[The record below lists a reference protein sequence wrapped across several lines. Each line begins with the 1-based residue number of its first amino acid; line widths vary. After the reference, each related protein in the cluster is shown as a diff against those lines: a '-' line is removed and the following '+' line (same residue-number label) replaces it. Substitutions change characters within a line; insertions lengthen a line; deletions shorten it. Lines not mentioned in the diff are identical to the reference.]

1 MPTPLRRRLRLA
13 RRGIWYA
20 AAGVLVCMALV
31 LGVASQVL
39 PLAESHPQ
47 KIADWLSA
55 RAGRPVA
62 FDHVTTEWTRRGPL
76 LRLDGLRLGEGDTAV
91 RIGEAEVLVS
101 MYAGL
106 LPGRSFTELR
116 LRGLSL
122 TLQRANDGT
131 WSVLGLPG
139 QKTAG
144 DPLKNLEGLG
154 ELQVIDGKLTVLAP
168 TLGWNVQVPKID
180 LRLRVDGD
188 RVRVG
193 TRAWI
198 RKEGAPVQVAFDFDR
213 SSGDGRAYLDAQAV
227 DMASWASLLRYAG
240 VTAESGAGRVQ
251 GWVELRK
258 RRVVLATSE
267 LKLQHVGLRGAA
279 LTGNSNAPSGSVPRV
294 HFDRVEG
301 RVRWRL
307 ARNGWRFDA
316 PQLLVGDQQTP
327 QRLDGLVLA
336 GGREYALLADQ
347 IDAAPLFS
355 LMSLSERVDPGLR
368 RWLSQAK
375 PGARLARVSVSGSRG
390 AGMHAQGRLE
400 NISFLAIGHSPG
412 INGLAGDFVGDEQG
426 FALKLNPTT
435 PLRFDWPTGFGV
447 VHEATL
453 DGSLAGWREGAGWRV
468 GTSAL
473 RIRGKDFGAQAR
485 GGLWFQGDGTR
496 PWIDIAADI
505 DETPVFAAKGFWI
518 HDKMSKNAVNWL
530 NRALVGGKVHNGR
543 AIVSGDLDDWPFTRN
558 NGRFEAVARI
568 EGGQFKFQPDWPA
581 MDQVNA
587 DISFIGNGFSIEGQ
601 GALAGVRVDE
611 FKAGIPEFAK
621 AELSVSARG
630 SSDAAQMLAMLR
642 QSPLQKKYGDTL
654 SSLAASGPARATY
667 DMLLPLH
674 AQSKAVRK
682 TRGTVELSGARLS
695 DKRWNLAFE
704 DVRGKA
710 DFDDGGFAAE
720 KLAVSQKAQSGLPQ
734 SGAPQ
739 SGVSQPGQ
747 LSLRAG
753 SGVRDKRHA
762 FEAEL
767 SASLSASELLDRA
780 PEIGW
785 LRPYVEG
792 RSQWTVGVTMPQGG
806 TSNTASSLNLRSD
819 LVGTTL
825 KLPAPLDKPAFVAL
839 PTTVQTSMPMGAGNI
854 DVAFGKLLALRAR
867 GDGRQ
872 SGVRVMLGSNVVTE
886 AAPAS
891 GLIASGRTAVLDAI
905 EWIALANSGRG
916 SGSGNNLPLRR
927 IDVSADRLLLLGS
940 AFPNTR
946 LQVVPTGNALAVT
959 LAGPALAGSVLVPDA
974 KGAPITGKLARL
986 HWRAATNK
994 PGTANA
1000 AVTSA
1005 ESFDP
1010 AAIPSQHLDI
1020 DDLRFGDAQLGS
1032 AQLRTQ
1038 QTAAGMRIQQLALRS
1053 PKQKIDVQGD
1063 WLGRGAAA
1071 RTQLTADIESQ
1082 DLGDLLDDLGFK
1094 GRVGGGSGK
1103 VKFDASWSGSPA
1115 AFSLSTMQGSLQ
1127 IAARNGQLLEVEPG
1141 AGRVLGLLSLTQLPR
1156 RMMLDFRDFFSKGFA
1171 FNRIDGNVRFGAG
1184 VARSEDMVMDGPAAQ
1199 INIRGSTDLR
1209 AQRFDQTIE
1218 VLPKSGNLL
1227 TVVGAVAGG
1236 PLGAAIGAAANAVLK
1251 KPLGEI
1257 GAKTYRV
1264 TGPWKD
1270 PKVEVISREQS
1281 RVEAAGVAN
1290 VAGTP

>member
-1 MPTPLRRRLRLA
+1 MA
-13 RRGIWYA
+13 RRGVWYA
-20 AAGVLVCMALV
+20 AAGMLVCLALV

-62 FDHVTTEWTRRGPL
+62 FDHVITEWTRRGPL
-76 LRLDGLRLGEGDTAV
+76 LRLDGLRLGEGDAAV

-101 MYAGL
+101 VYAGL

-122 TLQRANDGT
+122 TLQRADDGT

-154 ELQVIDGKLTVLAP
+154 ELQVIDGKLSVLAP
-168 TLGWNVQVPKID
+168 ALGWNVQVPKID

-198 RKEGAPVQVAFDFDR
+198 RMQGAPVQVAFDFDR
-213 SSGDGRAYLDAQAV
+213 SRGDGRAYLDARAV
-227 DMASWASLLRYAG
+227 DMAEWASLLRYAG
-240 VTAESGAGRVQ
+240 VTAESGAGRVR

-267 LKLQHVGLRGAA
+267 LKLRHVGLRGAA
-279 LTGNSNAPSGSVPRV
+279 LAGNGSVPRV

-307 ARNGWRFDA
+307 AGNGWRFDA
-316 PQLLVGDQQTP
+316 PQLLVGDQQAP

-336 GGREYALLADQ
+336 GGQEYALLADQ

-355 LMSLSERVDPGLR
+355 LLALSDRLDPGLR

-375 PGARLARVSVSGSRG
+375 PGARLARVTLTGNR
-390 AGMHAQGRLE
+390 ATGMRAQGRLE
-400 NISFLAIGHSPG
+400 GIGFLAVGHSPG
-412 INGLAGDFVGDEQG
+412 VKGLAGEFVGDEQG
-426 FALKLNPTT
+426 FALRLDPNTAF
-435 PLRFDWPTGFGV
+435 RFDWPTGFGV
-447 VHEATL
+447 VHEVKLEGA
-453 DGSLAGWREGAGWRV
+453 LAGWREGAGWRV
-468 GTSAL
+468 GSSAL
-473 RIRGKDFGAQAR
+473 RIRGKGFGARAR

-505 DETPVFAAKGFWI
+505 DETPVSAAKGFWI
-518 HDKMSKNAVNWL
+518 HDKMSKAAVDWL
-530 NRALVGGKVHNGR
+530 DRALVGGQVRHGR

-558 NGRFEAVARI
+558 NGRFEALARI
-568 EGGQFKFQPDWPA
+568 EGGQFKFQPGWPA
-581 MDQVNA
+581 MDQVSA
-587 DISFIGNGFSIEGQ
+587 DIAFIGNGFSIEGQ
-601 GALAGVRVDE
+601 GALAGVRIDQ
-611 FKAGIPEFAK
+611 FKAGIARFSK

-630 SSDAAQMLAMLR
+630 GSDAAQMLALLR

-654 SSLAASGPARATY
+654 ASLSASGPARASY
-667 DMLLPLH
+667 EMLLPLH
-674 AQSKAVRK
+674 AQGRAARK
-682 TRGTVELSGARLS
+682 TRGTVELSGASLA

-704 DVRGKA
+704 NVRGSA
-710 DFDDGGFAAE
+710 DFDGDGFAAE
-720 KLAVSQKAQSGLPQ
+720 KLAVGQKTP
-734 SGAPQ
+734 SGAD
-739 SGVSQPGQ
+739 GL

-753 SGVRDKRHA
+753 SGVRDRQHA

-767 SASLSASELLDRA
+767 SASLSAAELLERA
-780 PEIGW
+780 PEIAW
-785 LRPYVEG
+785 LKPYVEG
-792 RSQWTVGVTMPQGG
+792 RSQWTVAVSIPQGG
-806 TSNTASSLNLRSD
+806 TSGLPSRLNLRSD

-825 KLPAPLDKPAFVAL
+825 KLPAPLDKPALMAL
-839 PTTVQTSMPMGAGNI
+839 PTTVQASLPMGAGNV

-867 GDGRQ
+867 NDGRQ
-872 SGVRVMLGSNVVTE
+872 SGVRVVLGSGAVTE

-891 GLIASGRTAVLDAI
+891 GLIASGRTAALDAV
-905 EWIALANSGRG
+905 EWIALAK
-916 SGSGNNLPLRR
+916 SGSGNGMPLRR

-946 LQVVPTGNALAVT
+946 LQVVPAGNGLAIA
-959 LAGPALAGSVLVPDA
+959 LAGPALAGSAQVPDA
-974 KGAPITGKLARL
+974 KGATTAGKLTRL
-986 HWRAATNK
+986 YWRSAAPDK
-994 PGTANA
+994 PGA
-1000 AVTSA
+1000 ADVA
-1005 ESFDP
+1005 AAGDPFDP
-1010 AAIPSQHLDI
+1010 ASIPSLNLDI
-1020 DDLRFGDAQLGS
+1020 DDLRFGDVRLGS

-1038 QTAAGMRIQQLALRS
+1038 QTAAGMRVQQLALRS
-1053 PKQKIDVQGD
+1053 PKQKIDIHGD

-1071 RTQLTADIESQ
+1071 RTRLTADIDSQ
-1082 DLGDLLDDLGFK
+1082 DLGGLLDGLGIK
-1094 GRVGGGSGK
+1094 GRLGGGSGK
-1103 VKFDASWSGSPA
+1103 VKFDANWSGSPA
-1115 AFSLSTMQGSLQ
+1115 AFSLSTMQGNLH
-1127 IAARNGQLLEVEPG
+1127 IAARDGQLLEVEPG

-1227 TVVGAVAGG
+1227 TVVGAMTSG

-1270 PKVEVISREQS
+1270 PKVEVIGREQS
-1281 RVEAAGVAN
+1281 RVQAAGTADA
-1290 VAGTP
+1290 AGAL

>member
-1 MPTPLRRRLRLA
+1 MPTPLRRRLRMA
-13 RRGIWYA
+13 RRGIWYVV
-20 AAGVLVCMALV
+20 AGTLVCMALV
-31 LGVASQVL
+31 LGIASQVL
-39 PLAESHPQ
+39 PLAERHPQ
-47 KIADWLSA
+47 KIATWLSA

-76 LRLDGLRLGEGDTAV
+76 LRLDGLRLGEGDEAV

-122 TLQRANDGT
+122 TLQRADDGT

-139 QKTAG
+139 QKTTG

-154 ELQVIDGKLTVLAP
+154 ELQVIDGKLSVLAP
-168 TLGWNVQVPKID
+168 ALGWNLQVPKID
-180 LRLRVDGD
+180 LRLRVDGG

-213 SSGDGRAYLDAQAV
+213 SSGDGRAYLDAQAI
-227 DMASWASLLRYAG
+227 DMAEWASLLRYAG

-267 LKLQHVGLRGAA
+267 LKLRDVGLRGAA
-279 LTGNSNAPSGSVPRV
+279 LTGNGSVPRAR
-294 HFDRVEG
+294 FDRVEG

-307 ARNGWRFDA
+307 SSNGWRFDA
-316 PQLLVGDQQTP
+316 PQLLVGDRQTP

-336 GGREYALLADQ
+336 GGRQYALLANQ

-355 LMSLSERVDPGLR
+355 VMGLSDRVEPGLR
-368 RWLSQAK
+368 QWLSQAK
-375 PGARLARVSVSGSRG
+375 PGARLAQVVVSGSR
-390 AGMHAQGRLE
+390 ATGMRAQGRLE
-400 NISFLAIGHSPG
+400 GISFLAVGHSPG
-412 INGLAGDFVGDEQG
+412 LNGLVGEFVGDEQG
-426 FALKLNPTT
+426 FALKLDPKTAF
-435 PLRFDWPTGFGV
+435 RFDWPTGFGV
-447 VHEATL
+447 VHEVKL
-453 DGSLAGWREGAGWRV
+453 EGSLAGWREGAGWRL

-518 HDKMSKNAVNWL
+518 HDKMSKAAVDWL
-530 NRALVGGKVHNGR
+530 NRALVGGKVRNGR
-543 AIVSGDLDDWPFTRN
+543 AIVSGDLDDWPFTHN

-581 MDQVNA
+581 MDQVSA
-587 DISFIGNGFSIEGQ
+587 DIAFIGNGFSIEGQ
-601 GALAGVRVDE
+601 GALAGVRIE
-611 FKAGIPEFAK
+611 QFKAGIPEFSK

-630 SSDAAQMLAMLR
+630 GSDAAQMLAMLR

-654 SSLAASGPARATY
+654 ANLTASGPARATY
-667 DMLLPLH
+667 EMLLPLH
-674 AQSKAVRK
+674 AQNKAARK
-682 TRGTVELSGARLS
+682 TRGTVELSGARLAE
-695 DKRWNLAFE
+695 KRWNLDFE
-704 DVRGKA
+704 NVRGTV
-710 DFDDGGFAAE
+710 DFDGDGFTAE
-720 KLAVSQKAQSGLPQ
+720 KLAVSQKTQSGT
-734 SGAPQ
+734 A
-739 SGVSQPGQ
+739 QPGQ

-753 SGVRDKRHA
+753 SGVRDKQHA

-767 SASLSASELLDRA
+767 SANLSASELLERA
-780 PEIGW
+780 PEIAW
-785 LRPYVEG
+785 LKPYVEG
-792 RSQWTVGVTMPQGG
+792 RSQWTVGVAIPQGG
-806 TSNTASSLNLRSD
+806 TSNTPSRLSLRSD

-825 KLPAPLDKPAFVAL
+825 KLPAPLDKPAFMTL

-867 GDGRQ
+867 NDGRQ
-872 SGVRVMLGSNVVTE
+872 SGVRVVLGSNTVTE

-891 GLIASGRTAVLDAI
+891 GLIASGRTATLDAI
-905 EWIALANSGRG
+905 EWIALAE
-916 SGSGNNLPLRR
+916 SGSGGGNGMPLRR
-927 IDVSADRLLLLGS
+927 IDVTADRLLLLGS

-946 LQVVPTGNALAVT
+946 MQVVPSGNGLAVT
-959 LAGPALAGSVLVPDA
+959 LAGPALAGSVQVPNA
-974 KGAPITGKLARL
+974 KGATITGKFARL
-986 HWRAATNK
+986 YWRSATPGK
-994 PGTANA
+994 PGAANA
-1000 AVTSA
+1000 AAVSDP
-1005 ESFDP
+1005 FDP
-1010 AAIPSQHLDI
+1010 ASIPPQSLDI
-1020 DDLRFGDAQLGS
+1020 DDLRFGDARLGN

-1038 QTAAGMRIQQLALRS
+1038 QTAAGMRVQQLALRS
-1053 PKQKIDVQGD
+1053 PKQKIDIQGD

-1071 RTQLTADIESQ
+1071 RTQLTADIDSQ
-1082 DLGDLLDDLGFK
+1082 DLGGLLDDLGIK
-1094 GRVGGGSGK
+1094 GRLGGGSGK
-1103 VKFDASWSGSPA
+1103 VKFDASWSGSPN
-1115 AFSLSTMQGSLQ
+1115 AFSLSTMQGNLH

-1251 KPLGEI
+1251 RPLGEI

-1270 PKVEVISREQS
+1270 PKVEVVSREQS
-1281 RVEAAGVAN
+1281 RTEAAGTAN
-1290 VAGTP
+1290 AAGAL

>member
-13 RRGIWYA
+13 RRGVWYA
-20 AAGVLVCMALV
+20 VAGVLVCMALV

-76 LRLDGLRLGEGDTAV
+76 LRLDGLRLGEGDSVV

-122 TLQRANDGT
+122 TLQRADDGT

-139 QKTAG
+139 QKTVG

-154 ELQVIDGKLTVLAP
+154 ELQVIDGKLSVLAP
-168 TLGWNVQVPKID
+168 ALGWNVQVPKID
-180 LRLRVDGD
+180 LRLRVDGE
-188 RVRVG
+188 RVRAG
-193 TRAWI
+193 TRVWI

-213 SSGDGRAYLDAQAV
+213 SSGNGRAYLDAPAV
-227 DMASWASLLRYAG
+227 DMAGWASLLRYAG

-267 LKLQHVGLRGAA
+267 LKLRQVGLRGAPLA
-279 LTGNSNAPSGSVPRV
+279 GSGSAPRL

-307 ARNGWRFDA
+307 TRNGWRFDA
-316 PQLLVGDQQTP
+316 PQLLVGDQQVP

-336 GGREYALLADQ
+336 GGQEYALLANQ

-355 LMSLSERVDPGLR
+355 LMGLSDRVDPGLR

-375 PGARLARVSVSGSRG
+375 PGARLAQVTLAGSRT

-400 NISFLAIGHSPG
+400 GISFLAMGHSPG
-412 INGLAGDFVGDEQG
+412 LNGLAGEFVGDEQG
-426 FALKLNPTT
+426 FALKLDPKTAF
-435 PLRFDWPTGFGV
+435 RFDWPTGFGV
-447 VHEATL
+447 VHEAKL
-453 DGSLAGWREGAGWRV
+453 EGSLAGWREGAGWRV

-518 HDKMSKNAVNWL
+518 HDKMSKAAVDWL
-530 NRALVGGKVHNGR
+530 DRALVGGKVRNGR

-581 MDQVNA
+581 MEQVSA
-587 DISFIGNGFSIEGQ
+587 DIAFIGNGFSIEGQ
-601 GALAGVRVDE
+601 GALAGVRIDQ
-611 FKAGIPEFAK
+611 FKAGIPEFSK

-630 SSDAAQMLAMLR
+630 GSDATQMLAMLR

-654 SSLAASGPARATY
+654 TNLTASGPARATY
-667 DMLLPLH
+667 EMLLPLH
-674 AQSKAVRK
+674 AQSKAARK
-682 TRGTVELSGARLS
+682 TRGTVELSGARLTE
-695 DKRWNLAFE
+695 KRWNLAFE
-704 DVRGKA
+704 NVRGSA
-710 DFDDGGFAAE
+710 DFDDDGFTAE
-720 KLAVSQKAQSGLPQ
+720 KLAVSQKTQ
-734 SGAPQ
+734 SGAA
-739 SGVSQPGQ
+739 QPGQ

-753 SGVRDKRHA
+753 SGVRDKQHA

-767 SASLSASELLDRA
+767 SANLSASELLDRA
-780 PEIGW
+780 PEIAW
-785 LRPYVEG
+785 LRPYAEG
-792 RSQWTVGVTMPQGG
+792 RSQWTVGVTIPKGG
-806 TSNTASSLNLRSD
+806 TSNTPSRLSLRSD

-825 KLPAPLDKPAFVAL
+825 KLPAPLDKPALMAL
-839 PTTVQTSMPMGAGNI
+839 PTTVQTSLPMGVGNI

-867 GDGRQ
+867 NDGRQ
-872 SGVRVMLGSNVVTE
+872 SGVRVVLGGSAVTE

-891 GLIASGRTAVLDAI
+891 GLIASGRTAALDAI
-905 EWIALANSGRG
+905 EWIALAK
-916 SGSGNNLPLRR
+916 SGSGDGNGMPLRR
-927 IDVSADRLLLLGS
+927 IDVTADRLLLLGS

-946 LQVVPTGNALAVT
+946 LQVVPSGNGLAVT
-959 LAGPALAGSVLVPDA
+959 LAGAALAGSVQVPDA
-974 KGAPITGKLARL
+974 KGATITGKFARL
-986 HWRAATNK
+986 YWRSATPGK
-994 PGTANA
+994 PGAANA
-1000 AVTSA
+1000 AA
-1005 ESFDP
+1005 AGDPFDP
-1010 AAIPSQHLDI
+1010 ASVPPQSLDI
-1020 DDLRFGDAQLGS
+1020 DDLRFGDARLGS

-1038 QTAAGMRIQQLALRS
+1038 QTAAGMRVQQLALRS
-1053 PKQKIDVQGD
+1053 PKQKIDIQGD

-1071 RTQLTADIESQ
+1071 RTQLTADIDSQ
-1082 DLGDLLDDLGFK
+1082 DLGGLLDDLGIK

-1103 VKFDASWSGSPA
+1103 VKFDANWSGSPA
-1115 AFSLSTMQGSLQ
+1115 AFSLSTMQGNLH

-1270 PKVEVISREQS
+1270 PKVEVVGREQS
-1281 RVEAAGVAN
+1281 RVEAAGTAN
-1290 VAGTP
+1290 AAGAL

>member
-13 RRGIWYA
+13 RRGVWYV

-76 LRLDGLRLGEGDTAV
+76 LRLDGLRLGEGDAAV

-106 LPGRSFTELR
+106 LPGGSFTELR
-116 LRGLSL
+116 LRGLAL
-122 TLQRANDGT
+122 TLQRADDGT

-144 DPLKNLEGLG
+144 DPLENLEGLG

-168 TLGWNVQVPKID
+168 TLGWNLQLPKID

-188 RVRVG
+188 RVRAG

-198 RKEGAPVQVAFDFDR
+198 RMEGSPVQVAFDFNR
-213 SSGDGRAYLDAQAV
+213 RSGDGRAYLDAPAM
-227 DMASWASLLRYAG
+227 DMAGWGSLLSYAG
-240 VTAESGAGRVQ
+240 VRAESGTGRVQ
-251 GWVELRK
+251 GWVELRQ
-258 RRVVLATSE
+258 RRVVMATSE
-267 LKLQHVGLRGAA
+267 MQLQRVVLRGAA
-279 LTGNSNAPSGSVPRV
+279 LAGTGNMPRTR
-294 HFDRVEG
+294 FDRVEG

-307 ARNGWRFDA
+307 SRNGWRFDA
-316 PQLLVGDQQTP
+316 PQLQVGDQLAP
-327 QRLDGLVLA
+327 QKLDGLVLA

-347 IDAAPLFS
+347 IDAAPLFF
-355 LMSLSERVDPGLR
+355 LLGLSDRVDPGLR
-368 RWLSQAK
+368 RWMSQAQ
-375 PGARLARVSVSGSRG
+375 PGARLARVSLSGSRA

-400 NISFLAIGHSPG
+400 GISFLAIGHSPG

-426 FALKLNPTT
+426 FALKLDPTT
-435 PLRFDWPTGFGV
+435 SLRFDWPTGFGV
-447 VHEATL
+447 VHDVTL
-453 DGSLAGWREGAGWRV
+453 NGSLAGWREGAGWRV

-518 HDKMSKNAVNWL
+518 HDKMSKAAVDWL
-530 NRALVGGKVHNGR
+530 NRALVGGKVRNGR

-587 DISFIGNGFSIEGQ
+587 DISFIGNGFSIEGK
-601 GALAGVRVDE
+601 GALAGVRIDE
-611 FKAGIPEFAK
+611 FKAGIPEFSR
-621 AELSVSARG
+621 AELSISARG
-630 SSDAAQMLAMLR
+630 GSDAARMLAMLR
-642 QSPLQKKYGDTL
+642 QSPLQTKYGDTL
-654 SSLAASGPARATY
+654 GSLGASGPARASY

-674 AQSKAVRK
+674 AQNRTARK
-682 TRGTVELSGARLS
+682 TRGTVELSGVRLS

-704 DVRGKA
+704 NVRGTA
-710 DFDDGGFAAE
+710 DFDGDGFAAE
-720 KLAVSQKAQSGLPQ
+720 KLAVSQKAQSG
-734 SGAPQ
+734 A
-739 SGVSQPGQ
+739 VQPGQ

-753 SGVRDKRHA
+753 SGVRDKQHA

-767 SASLSASELLDRA
+767 AASLSASELLERA
-780 PEIGW
+780 PEIAW
-785 LRPYVEG
+785 LKPYVEG
-792 RSQWTVGVTMPQGG
+792 RSQWTVAVAIPHGA
-806 TSNTASSLNLRSD
+806 ASDAPSRLNLRSD

-839 PTTVQTSMPMGAGNI
+839 PTTVQTSMPMGAGNV

-867 GDGRQ
+867 NDGRQ
-872 SGVRVMLGSNVVTE
+872 SGVRVLLGSNVVGE
-886 AAPAS
+886 PAPAS
-891 GLIASGRTAVLDAI
+891 GLIASGRTTSLDAI
-905 EWIALANSGRG
+905 GWMALANSGRG
-916 SGSGNNLPLRR
+916 SGSSSNNNNNNNTLPLRR

-940 AFPNTR
+940 VFPNTR
-946 LQVVPTGNALAVT
+946 VQVVPTGNALAVT
-959 LAGPALAGSVLVPDA
+959 LAGPALAGSLQVPDA
-974 KGAPITGKLARL
+974 KGAAITGKLARVY
-986 HWRAATNK
+986 WRTAAPANL
-994 PGTANA
+994 GAANA
-1000 AVTSA
+1000 VAVSDP
-1005 ESFDP
+1005 FDP
-1010 AAIPSQHLDI
+1010 ASVPSQSLDI
-1020 DDLRFGDAQLGS
+1020 DDLRFGEARLGS

-1038 QTAAGMRIQQLALRS
+1038 QTVAGMRIQQLALRS
-1053 PKQKIDVQGD
+1053 PQQKIDVRGD

-1071 RTQLTADIESQ
+1071 RTQLTANIESQ
-1082 DLGDLLDDLGFK
+1082 DLGGLLDDFGFK
-1094 GRVGGGSGK
+1094 GRVDGGSGK
-1103 VKFDASWSGSPA
+1103 VKFDASWVGSPA
-1115 AFSLSTMQGSLQ
+1115 AFSLSTMQGSLH

-1184 VARSEDMVMDGPAAQ
+1184 VARSQDMVMDGPAAQ

-1270 PKVEVISREQS
+1270 PKVEVVGREQS
-1281 RVEAAGVAN
+1281 RVEAAGPADA
-1290 VAGTP
+1290 AGAL

>member
-13 RRGIWYA
+13 RRGVLYV

-39 PLAESHPQ
+39 PLAERHPE
-47 KIADWLSA
+47 KIAAWLSA

-122 TLQRANDGT
+122 TLQRAADGK

-139 QKTAG
+139 QGTAG

-154 ELQVIDGKLTVLAP
+154 EVQVIDGKLSVLAP
-168 TLGWNVQVPKID
+168 TLGWNLQLPKID

-188 RVRVG
+188 RVRAG
-193 TRAWI
+193 TRAWV
-198 RKEGAPVQVAFDFDR
+198 RMDGAPVQVAFDFDR
-213 SSGDGRAYLDAQAV
+213 RSGDGRAYLDAHAV
-227 DMASWASLLRYAG
+227 DMAGWGSLLSYAG
-240 VTAESGAGRVQ
+240 VTAESGTGRVQ

-267 LKLQHVGLRGAA
+267 MKLQRVALRGTA
-279 LTGNSNAPSGSVPRV
+279 LAGNGSVPRTR
-294 HFDRVEG
+294 FDRVEG

-307 ARNGWRFDA
+307 SRNGWRFDA
-316 PQLLVGDQQTP
+316 PQLLVGDQQAP
-327 QRLDGLVLA
+327 QKLDGLVLA
-336 GGREYALLADQ
+336 GGREYALLANQ
-347 IDAAPLFS
+347 IDAAPLFT
-355 LMSLSERVDPGLR
+355 LMGLSDRVDPGLR

-375 PGARLARVSVSGSRG
+375 PGARLARVSVSGSRT
-390 AGMHAQGRLE
+390 AGTHAQGRLE
-400 NISFLAIGHSPG
+400 GISFLAIGHSPG
-412 INGLAGDFVGDEQG
+412 INGLAGEFVGDEQG
-426 FALKLNPTT
+426 FALKLDPTT
-435 PLRFDWPTGFGV
+435 PFRFDWPTGFGV

-453 DGSLAGWREGAGWRV
+453 NGSLMGWREGAGWRV
-468 GTSAL
+468 GTSSL
-473 RIRGKDFGAQAR
+473 RIRGKDFGAQMR

-518 HDKMSKNAVNWL
+518 HDKMSKAAVDWL

-558 NGRFEAVARI
+558 NGRFEAVAHI

-581 MDQVNA
+581 MDHVSA

-611 FKAGIPEFAK
+611 FKAGIPEFSK

-630 SSDAAQMLAMLR
+630 GSDAAQMLAMLR

-654 SSLAASGPARATY
+654 TNLTASGPARASY

-674 AQSKAVRK
+674 AQSKAARK

-710 DFDDGGFAAE
+710 DFDDGGFTAE
-720 KLAVSQKAQSGLPQ
+720 KLAVTQKAQSGVL
-734 SGAPQ
+734 Q

-767 SASLSASELLDRA
+767 SAMLSASELLDRA
-780 PEIGW
+780 PEIAW

-792 RSQWTVGVTMPQGG
+792 RSQWTVGVTLPQGG
-806 TSNTASSLNLRSD
+806 ASNTPSSLNLRSD

-825 KLPAPLDKPAFVAL
+825 KLPAPLDKPAFLAL
-839 PTTVQTSMPMGAGNI
+839 PTTVQTSMPMAAGNI

-872 SGVRVMLGSNVVTE
+872 SGVRVMLGSSVVTE
-886 AAPAS
+886 AAPTS
-891 GLIASGRTAVLDAI
+891 GLVASGRAAVLDAI
-905 EWIALANSGRG
+905 EWIALANSGKGGTG

-986 HWRAATNK
+986 YWRAAENK

-1000 AVTSA
+1000 AVA
-1005 ESFDP
+1005 GGEPFDP
-1010 AAIPSQHLDI
+1010 AAIPSHHLDI
-1020 DDLRFGDAQLGS
+1020 DDLRFGDARLGS

-1038 QTAAGMRIQQLALRS
+1038 QTATGMRIQQLALRS

-1103 VKFDASWSGSPA
+1103 VKFDANWSGSPA
-1115 AFSLSTMQGSLQ
+1115 AFSLSTIQGSLH

-1184 VARSEDMVMDGPAAQ
+1184 IARSEDMVMDGPAAQ

-1270 PKVEVISREQS
+1270 PKVEVITREQS
-1281 RVEAAGVAN
+1281 RVEAVGTANAAGA
-1290 VAGTP
+1290 P

>member
-20 AAGVLVCMALV
+20 AAGLLVCMALV

-39 PLAESHPQ
+39 PLAERNPE
-47 KIADWLSA
+47 KIAAWLSA

-76 LRLDGLRLGEGDTAV
+76 LRLDGLRLGEGERAV

-122 TLQRANDGT
+122 TLQRADDGK

-139 QKTAG
+139 QTTTG
-144 DPLKNLEGLG
+144 DPLDNLEGLG
-154 ELQVIDGKLTVLAP
+154 ELQVIDGKLAVLAP
-168 TLGWNVQVPKID
+168 SLGWSLRLPKID

-188 RVRVG
+188 RVRAG
-193 TRAWI
+193 TRAWV
-198 RKEGAPVQVAFDFDR
+198 RKDRAPVQVAFDFDR
-213 SSGDGRAYLDAQAV
+213 SSGDGRGYLDAQAV
-227 DMASWASLLRYAG
+227 DMAGWGAVLSYAG
-240 VTAESGAGRVQ
+240 VRAESGSGRMQ

-258 RRVVLATSE
+258 RRVVLATSQM
-267 LKLQHVGLRGAA
+267 KLHDVGLRGAA
-279 LTGNSNAPSGSVPRV
+279 LAGGGSAPRA

-307 ARNGWRFDA
+307 VRSGWRFDA
-316 PQLLVGDQQTP
+316 PQLLVGDKKAP

-347 IDAAPLFS
+347 IDAGPLFAV
-355 LMSLSERVDPGLR
+355 MGLSERVDPGLR
-368 RWLSQAK
+368 RWLSAAK
-375 PGARLARVSVSGSRG
+375 PGARLAAVSLSGSRA
-390 AGMHAQGRLE
+390 AGMRAQGRLE
-400 NISFLAIGHSPG
+400 GISFLALGHSPG
-412 INGLAGDFVGDEQG
+412 VDGLAGEFVGDEQG
-426 FALKLNPTT
+426 FVLKLDPHSA
-435 PLRFDWPTGFGV
+435 LRFDWPTGFGV

-453 DGSLAGWREGAGWRV
+453 DGSLSGWREGAGWRV

-473 RIRGKDFGAQAR
+473 RIRGKDFGANAR

-518 HDKMSKNAVNWL
+518 HDKMSKAAVDWL
-530 NRALVGGKVHNGR
+530 NRALVGGKVRDGR

-568 EGGQFKFQPDWPA
+568 EGGQFKFQPEWPA

-587 DISFIGNGFSIEGQ
+587 DIAFIGNGFSIEGQ
-601 GALAGVRVDE
+601 GALAGVRVDA
-611 FKAGIPEFAK
+611 FKAGIPEFSK
-621 AELSVSARG
+621 GELSISAHG
-630 SSDAAQMLAMLR
+630 GSDAAQMLAMLR

-654 SSLAASGPARATY
+654 DSLAASGPARATY

-674 AQSKAVRK
+674 ARSTAARR
-682 TRGTVELSGARLS
+682 TRGTVELSGARLA

-704 DVRGKA
+704 NVRGKA
-710 DFDDGGFAAE
+710 DFDGDGFAAE
-720 KLAVSQKAQSGLPQ
+720 RLAVEQKSQ
-734 SGAPQ
+734 SGAL
-739 SGVSQPGQ
+739 QPGQ

-753 SGVRDKRHA
+753 SGVRDRQHA

-767 SASLSASELLDRA
+767 SALLSASELLDRA
-780 PEIGW
+780 PDVAW
-785 LRPYVEG
+785 LKPYVEG
-792 RSQWTVGVTMPQGG
+792 RSQWTVGVTLPHGSG
-806 TSNTASSLNLRSD
+806 SSTPSTLNLRSD

-825 KLPAPLDKPAFVAL
+825 KLPAPLDKPAFMAL

-867 GDGRQ
+867 GNGTQ
-872 SGVRVMLGSNVVTE
+872 SGVRVVLGANTVTE
-886 AAPAS
+886 AAPPS
-891 GLIASGRTAVLDAI
+891 GLVASGRTPVLDAL
-905 EWIALANSGRG
+905 EWIALANSGKG
-916 SGSGNNLPLRR
+916 SGESKLPLRR
-927 IDVSADRLLLLGS
+927 VDVTADRLLLLGS
-940 AFPNTR
+940 AFPDTR
-946 LQVVPTGNALAVT
+946 LQAVPTGNALAVA
-959 LAGPALAGSVLVPDA
+959 LAGPALAGSILVPDA
-974 KGAPITGKLARL
+974 KGAPIAGKLSRL
-986 HWRAATNK
+986 YWRAATAK
-994 PGTANA
+994 PAAANETAGA
-1000 AVTSA
+1000 GDP
-1005 ESFDP
+1005 FDP
-1010 AAIPSQHLDI
+1010 AAIPSLQLDI
-1020 DDLRFGDAQLGS
+1020 DDLRFGDAHLGS

-1038 QTAAGMRIQQLALRS
+1038 QTAAGMRIPQLALRS
-1053 PKQKIDVQGD
+1053 PKQKIDVTGS

-1071 RTQLTADIESQ
+1071 RTQMVADIDSQ
-1082 DLGDLLDDLGFK
+1082 DLGGLLDGLGFK

-1103 VKFDASWSGSPA
+1103 VKFDAGWTGSPA
-1115 AFSLSTMQGSLQ
+1115 AFSLSTMQGSLS

-1141 AGRVLGLLSLTQLPR
+1141 AGRVLGLLSLAQLPR

-1171 FNRIDGNVRFGAG
+1171 FNRIDGNLRFADGM
-1184 VARSEDMVMDGPAAQ
+1184 ARSEDMVMDGPAAQ

-1270 PKVEVISREQS
+1270 PKVEVVSREQS
-1281 RVEAAGVAN
+1281 RVGSAAKAKAAGM
-1290 VAGTP
+1290 P

>member
-13 RRGIWYA
+13 RRGVWYV
-20 AAGVLVCMALV
+20 AAGLLVCMALV

-39 PLAESHPQ
+39 PLAESHPE
-47 KIADWLSA
+47 KIAAWLSA

-76 LRLDGLRLGEGDTAV
+76 LRLDGLRLGEGGDAV

-122 TLQRANDGT
+122 TLQRADDGT

-139 QKTAG
+139 QKAAG

-154 ELQVIDGKLTVLAP
+154 ELQVIDGKLSVLAP
-168 TLGWNVQVPKID
+168 ALGWNLQLPKID

-188 RVRVG
+188 RVRAG

-198 RKEGAPVQVAFDFDR
+198 RKDGAPVQVAFDFDR

-227 DMASWASLLRYAG
+227 DMAEWASLLRYAG
-240 VTAESGAGRVQ
+240 VTAETGKGRVQ
-251 GWVELRK
+251 GWVELRE

-279 LTGNSNAPSGSVPRV
+279 LTGNGSAPRV
-294 HFDRVEG
+294 QFDRVEG

-307 ARNGWRFDA
+307 SSNGWRFDA
-316 PQLLVGDQQTP
+316 PQLLVGNEQAP
-327 QRLDGLVLA
+327 QKLDGLVLA
-336 GGREYALLADQ
+336 GGREYALLANQ

-355 LMSLSERVDPGLR
+355 LMGLSDRVDPGLR

-375 PGARLARVSVSGSRG
+375 PGARLARVTLIGSRT
-390 AGMHAQGRLE
+390 AGMRAQGRLE
-400 NISFLAIGHSPG
+400 GISFHAIGHSPG
-412 INGLAGDFVGDEQG
+412 LNGLAGEFVGDEQG
-426 FALKLNPTT
+426 FALKLDPKTAF
-435 PLRFDWPTGFGV
+435 RFDWPTGFGV
-447 VHEATL
+447 VHEARL
-453 DGSLAGWREGAGWRV
+453 EGSLAGWREGAGWRV
-468 GTSAL
+468 GTSSL
-473 RIRGKDFGAQAR
+473 RIRGKDFGVQAR

-518 HDKMSKNAVNWL
+518 HDKMSKAAVDWL
-530 NRALVGGKVHNGR
+530 NRALVGGKVRNGR

-581 MDQVNA
+581 MDQVSA
-587 DISFIGNGFSIEGQ
+587 DIAFIGNGFSIEGQ
-601 GALAGVRVDE
+601 GALAGVRIDQ
-611 FKAGIPEFAK
+611 FKAGIPEFSK
-621 AELSVSARG
+621 AELSISARG
-630 SSDAAQMLAMLR
+630 GSDAAQMLAMLR

-654 SSLAASGPARATY
+654 TSLTASGPARATY
-667 DMLLPLH
+667 EMLLPLH
-674 AQSKAVRK
+674 AQSSTARK
-682 TRGTVELSGARLS
+682 TRGTVELSDARLS
-695 DKRWNLAFE
+695 DKRWNLDFE
-704 DVRGKA
+704 NVRGKA
-710 DFDDGGFAAE
+710 DFDDEGFTAE
-720 KLAVSQKAQSGLPQ
+720 KLAVSRKV
-734 SGAPQ
+734 Q
-739 SGVSQPGQ
+739 SGVAQPGQ

-753 SGVRDKRHA
+753 GGVRDRQHA

-767 SASLSASELLDRA
+767 SANLSASELLDRV
-780 PEIGW
+780 PEIVW
-785 LRPYVEG
+785 LKPYVEG
-792 RSQWTVGVTMPQGG
+792 HSQWTVGVTVPKGG
-806 TSNTASSLNLRSD
+806 APNTPSRLSLRSD

-825 KLPAPLDKPAFVAL
+825 KLPAPLDKPAFMAL

-867 GDGRQ
+867 GGDGRQ
-872 SGVRVMLGSNVVTE
+872 SGVRVVLGSSVVTE
-886 AAPAS
+886 VAPAS
-891 GLIASGRTAVLDAI
+891 GLVASGRTAVLDAI
-905 EWIALANSGRG
+905 EWIALANK
-916 SGSGNNLPLRR
+916 SGSGNGNGNGLPLRR
-927 IDVSADRLLLLGS
+927 IDITADRLLLLGS
-940 AFPNTR
+940 AFPDTR
-946 LQVVPTGNALAVT
+946 LQAVPSGNALAVT

-974 KGAPITGKLARL
+974 KGATITGKFARL
-986 HWRAATNK
+986 YWRSAT
-994 PGTANA
+994 PGNPGAANA
-1000 AVTSA
+1000 AAADVSDP
-1005 ESFDP
+1005 FDP
-1010 AAIPSQHLDI
+1010 AVIPSQHLDI
-1020 DDLRFGDAQLGS
+1020 DDLRFGDARLGS

-1038 QTAAGMRIQQLALRS
+1038 QTAAGMRVQQLALRS
-1053 PKQKIDVQGD
+1053 PKQKIDIQGD

-1071 RTQLTADIESQ
+1071 RTQLTADIDSQ
-1082 DLGDLLDDLGFK
+1082 DLGDLLDDLGIK

-1103 VKFDASWSGSPA
+1103 VKFDANWSGSPA
-1115 AFSLSTMQGSLQ
+1115 AFSLSTMQGNLR

-1270 PKVEVISREQS
+1270 PKVEVVGREQS
-1281 RVEAAGVAN
+1281 RAEAAGTAN
-1290 VAGTP
+1290 AAGAP